1 MNQYFTYD
9 DPPTDSPPHN
19 NSNEPSPNPTSCP
32 KALVTEPPSTEKTKR
47 ADIILSHD
55 SHNTTRDAAESL
67 QELNPLPDLINST
80 QKKINGFQVIK
91 EDYQLDTTALPNCV
105 TIHNEDH
112 QLDFNTLSDCV
123 TNCGK
128 PQTHSVEKKTPGSDH
143 ALSDAVITRGKQT
156 VARSGEINNFVNNHD
171 QKKKIINHKLPT
183 EAVKPLQPTITF
195 TLWNK

>member
-1 MNQYFTYD
+1 M
-9 DPPTDSPPHN
+9 
-19 NSNEPSPNPTSCP
+19 
-32 KALVTEPPSTEKTKR
+32 
-47 ADIILSHD
+47 
-55 SHNTTRDAAESL
+55 
-67 QELNPLPDLINST
+67 
-80 QKKINGFQVIK
+80 
-91 EDYQLDTTALPNCV
+91 